1 MQKVAVIG
9 SGLNGLALAF
19 GLSKIGVEV
28 TLFEEKTFG
37 ANYENDTRTSFI
49 SHKSLEFFHEIAEE
63 IKAKSGV
70 IEYIYSFKN
79 DSKFVSELGGGEEN
93 MGFVV
98 DNSLLKFN
106 LISYILKTGVKI
118 LENTKVETLENSKVE
133 TLENSKDGVKING
146 IEFDLAIC
154 ASGANSSVHKL
165 LGLSQRQIEY
175 SQTAFVFDVSHEFP
189 HKNIA
194 IEAFDEACVIA
205 ILPKFEGKKS
215 SVILSVRNEIAQK
228 ITEENLLEFLQEK
241 AKRARHTGQIHEIT
255 TKICCYPLAMKFMKN
270 QAINSTFFIG
280 DSFHA
285 IHPVL
290 GQGFNMSL
298 KDIAKLC
305 LHIEKMQKLGVK
317 INQNL
322 GKIAIEN
329 AVNHIKIGLA
339 SHIFGSKFVSK
350 NKIVSTLT
358 NGAIAISQAIP
369 TALKTRFLQK
379 ML

>member
-1 MQKVAVIG
+1 MQKVAIIG

-19 GLSKIGVEV
+19 GLSKIGIEV

-49 SHKSLEFFHEIAEE
+49 SHKSLAFFPEIAQE

-79 DSKFVSELGGGEEN
+79 SSKFVSELDGSEEN

-106 LISYILKTGVKI
+106 LISYISTTGVKI
-118 LENTKVETLENSKVE
+118 LENTKVE

-175 SQTAFVFDVSHEFP
+175 DQTAFVFDISHEFP

-205 ILPKFEGKKS
+205 ILPKFEEKKS
-215 SVILSVRNEIAQK
+215 SVILSVRSEIAER

-241 AKRARHTGQIHEIT
+241 AKRARHTGEIT
-255 TKICCYPLAMKFMKN
+255 SIATKICRYPLAMKFMKT
-270 QAINSTFFIG
+270 QAIDSIFFIG

-329 AVNHIKIGLA
+329 ATNHIKIGLA
-339 SHIFGSKFVSK
+339 SHIFGGKFVSK
-350 NKIVSTLT
+350 NKIANIITS
-358 NGAIAISQAIP
+358 GAIAISQAIP

>member
-1 MQKVAVIG
+1 MQKVAIIG

-19 GLSKIGVEV
+19 GLSKIGIEV

-49 SHKSLEFFHEIAEE
+49 SHKSLEFFPEIAEE

-79 DSKFVSELGGGEEN
+79 NSKFVSEIGGNAEN

-98 DNSLLKFN
+98 DNSLLKYS
-106 LISYILKTGVKI
+106 LISYILTTGVKI
-118 LENTKVETLENSKVE
+118 LENTKVESLENGKS
-133 TLENSKDGVKING
+133 GVKING
-146 IEFDLAIC
+146 MEFDLAIC
-154 ASGANSSVHKL
+154 ASGANSSVHRL
-165 LGLSQRQIEY
+165 LGLSQKQIDY
-175 SQTAFVFDVSHEFP
+175 SQTAFVFDISHEFP

-205 ILPKFEGKKS
+205 ILPKFEDGKS
-215 SVILSVRNEIAQK
+215 SVILSVRSEIAEK
-228 ITEENLLEFLQEK
+228 ITNENLLEFLREK
-241 AKRARHTGQIHEIT
+241 AKRARHTGKIHEIT
-255 TKICCYPLAMKFMKN
+255 TKICRYPLAMKFMKN
-270 QAINSTFFIG
+270 QEIDSIFFIG

-298 KDIAKLC
+298 KDVQKLC
-305 LHIEKMQKLGVK
+305 LHIEKMQNIGVK

-322 GKIAIEN
+322 GKISMEN
-329 AVNHIKIGLA
+329 AVNHLKIGIA
-339 SHIFGSKFVSK
+339 SHIFGGKFVSK
-350 NKIVSTLT
+350 NKITNALT
-358 NGAIAISQAIP
+358 SGAIAISQAIP
-369 TALKTRFLQK
+369 TNLKTRFLQK